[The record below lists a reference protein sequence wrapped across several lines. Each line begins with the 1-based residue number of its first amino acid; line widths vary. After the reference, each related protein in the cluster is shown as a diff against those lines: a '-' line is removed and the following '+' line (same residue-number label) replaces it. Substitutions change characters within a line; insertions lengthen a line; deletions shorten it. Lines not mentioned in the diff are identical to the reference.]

1 MVKCFNMNLYSLE
14 DFSLQILFSGVVLLL
29 GAIFAKISEK
39 LAFEFCEKIYLREIL
54 KRNRWEKIFGKIDV
68 IKLFQEIIKLFFL
81 FLSLMIVFEIFGA
94 EKISDIFFEILKY
107 YPNILVSILF
117 FLFGVYFLDFSKKIF
132 IGTFDKEKITFFPI
146 FSKTLEIGVWILVVL
161 AIFYQLKI
169 ARDLVLIIFAGV
181 VFTFSL
187 IFGLSL
193 GLGGKDLAAK
203 FLKEI
208 EQKLQK

>member
-1 MVKCFNMNLYSLE
+1 MFFSYLE
-14 DFSLQILFSGVVLLL
+14 QFSFKILSSGLVLFF
-29 GAIFAKISEK
+29 GAILAKIVEKITSEFFK
-39 LAFEFCEKIYLREIL
+39 KIYLKEIL
-54 KRNRWEKIFGKIDV
+54 KRNGWETIFGKI
-68 IKLFQEIIKLFFL
+68 EIIQLLQETIKFFFI
-81 FLSLMIVFEIFGA
+81 FLSLMVIFEIFGV

-107 YPNILVSILF
+107 YPNIFVSILF

-132 IGTFDKEKITFFPI
+132 IGTFNKEKITFFPI
-146 FSKTLEIGVWILVVL
+146 FSKTLEIGVWILVTL

-193 GLGGKDLAAK
+193 GLGGKELASK